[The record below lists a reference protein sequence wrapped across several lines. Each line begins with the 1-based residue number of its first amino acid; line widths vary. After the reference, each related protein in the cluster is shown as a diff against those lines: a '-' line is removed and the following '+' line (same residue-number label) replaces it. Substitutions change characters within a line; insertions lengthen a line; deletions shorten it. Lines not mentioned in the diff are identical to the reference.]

1 MNKTTSEADN
11 NKKHTFNINKVICIS
26 LKSHNDQQLKA
37 ISEVYKLDF
46 NALVTVKGTSPK
58 IWVEAGGDYVIAFV
72 NSVGD
77 TTVNSIFCPITK
89 REKDALLKITPIKTP
104 KMPIATKAVDTK
116 VDNTVEVSN
125 VFIEDLIAEF
135 DVVLDVDTILEKISA
150 TGMKSLTKAEL
161 DFLNSLSK

>member
-1 MNKTTSEADN
+1 MK
-11 NKKHTFNINKVICIS
+11 FNINKVICIS

-46 NALVTVKGTSPK
+46 DGLVDSKNISSK
-58 IWVEAGGDYVIAFV
+58 IWVEIGGEYAIAFV
-72 NSVGD
+72 TNSGD
-77 TTVNSIFCPITK
+77 GVPEVNPKFCPITK
-89 REKDALLKITPIKTP
+89 REKDALLKIQSIKTP
-104 KMPIATKAVDTK
+104 KMPKATKVVDTK
-116 VDNTVEVSN
+116 VDNTVEFSN
-125 VFIEDLIAEF
+125 VTIDDLIAEF

>member
-1 MNKTTSEADN
+1 MKFD
-11 NKKHTFNINKVICIS
+11 INKVICIS

-46 NALVTVKGTSPK
+46 TALVELKDSASK
-58 IWVEAGGDYVIAFV
+58 IWAEINGDYVIAFV
-72 NSVGD
+72 NKSDKDGQIV
-77 TTVNSIFCPITK
+77 VSAKFCPITK
-89 REKDALLKITPIKTP
+89 KEKDALVKITPIKTP
-104 KMPIATKAVDTK
+104 KMPKATRVADTK

>member
-1 MNKTTSEADN
+1 MK
-11 NKKHTFNINKVICIS
+11 FNINNVICIS
-26 LKSHNDQQLKA
+26 LKSHNEQQLKA

-46 NALVTVKGTSPK
+46 DALLTIKDSSSK

-77 TTVNSIFCPITK
+77 TTVNTMFCPITK
-89 REKDALLKITPIKTP
+89 KEKDALLKVQPIKTP
-104 KMPIATKAVDTK
+104 KMPKATRVVDTK
-116 VDNTVEVSN
+116 VDNTVEISN
-125 VFIEDLIAEF
+125 VTIDDLIAEF

-161 DFLNSLSK
+161 DFLNDLSK

>member
-1 MNKTTSEADN
+1 MKFD
-11 NKKHTFNINKVICIS
+11 INKVICIS

-46 NALVTVKGTSPK
+46 NALIIVKDCSSK
-58 IWVEAGGDYVIAFV
+58 IWVEAGGEYVIAF
-72 NSVGD
+72 SVKSGD
-77 TTVNSIFCPITK
+77 GTPEISDKFCPITK
-89 REKDALLKITPIKTP
+89 REKDSLLKIQPIKTP
-104 KMPIATKAVDTK
+104 KMPKTPRVVDVK

>member
-1 MNKTTSEADN
+1 MTSKTPPQTIGAPPPCPPE
-11 NKKHTFNINKVICIS
+11 TCYG
-26 LKSHNDQQLKA
+26 LWG
-37 ISEVYKLDF
+37 ISEL
-46 NALVTVKGTSPK
+46 
-58 IWVEAGGDYVIAFV
+58 WVEAGGEYVIAF
-72 NSVGD
+72 SVKSGD
-77 TTVNSIFCPITK
+77 GTPEISDKFCPITK

-104 KMPIATKAVDTK
+104 KMPKATKAVDTK

>member
-1 MNKTTSEADN
+1 MP
-11 NKKHTFNINKVICIS
+11 
-26 LKSHNDQQLKA
+26 KA
-37 ISEVYKLDF
+37 TRV
-46 NALVTVKGTSPK
+46 
-58 IWVEAGGDYVIAFV
+58 
-72 NSVGD
+72 
-77 TTVNSIFCPITK
+77 
-89 REKDALLKITPIKTP
+89 
-104 KMPIATKAVDTK
+104 VDTK

>member
-1 MNKTTSEADN
+1 
-11 NKKHTFNINKVICIS
+11 
-26 LKSHNDQQLKA
+26 
-37 ISEVYKLDF
+37 
-46 NALVTVKGTSPK
+46 
-58 IWVEAGGDYVIAFV
+58 
-72 NSVGD
+72 
-77 TTVNSIFCPITK
+77 
-89 REKDALLKITPIKTP
+89 
-104 KMPIATKAVDTK
+104 MPIATKAVDTK

>member
-1 MNKTTSEADN
+1 MKFD
-11 NKKHTFNINKVICIS
+11 INKVICIS

-104 KMPIATKAVDTK
+104 KMPKATKAVDTK

>member
-1 MNKTTSEADN
+1 MKFD
-11 NKKHTFNINKVICIS
+11 INKVICIS

-46 NALVTVKGTSPK
+46 KTMVELKSDASK

-89 REKDALLKITPIKTP
+89 REKDALLKIPF
-104 KMPIATKAVDTK
+104 V
-116 VDNTVEVSN
+116 
-125 VFIEDLIAEF
+125 
-135 DVVLDVDTILEKISA
+135 
-150 TGMKSLTKAEL
+150 
-161 DFLNSLSK
+161 